1 MRIETACHAVRR
13 FTISGEYRVWL
24 MNDYTRLTVGILALQ
39 GDFEKHEQQVRALG
53 AHARLVKLPA
63 DLDGVDCLIFPGGE
77 STTMSILMDKHHLRQ
92 PLKSFAQNHSIY
104 GTCAGMILLSN
115 SIQDNQSG
123 VEPLRLMDIEVL
135 RNGYGRQVFSFQE
148 EVTANLPGYADRLN
162 ATFIRAPRI
171 VRYGK
176 SVTVLARYGE
186 DPVLV
191 RQRRFLAS
199 SFHNELSTE
208 TIVLKYFLDIFFA
221 DNH

>member
-1 MRIETACHAVRR
+1 MD
-13 FTISGEYRVWL
+13 
-24 MNDYTRLTVGILALQ
+24 DYTMLTIGILALQ
-39 GDFEKHEQQVRALG
+39 GDFEKHEHQVRVLG
-53 AHARLVKLPA
+53 ARSRLVKLPA
-63 DLDGVDCLIFPGGE
+63 DLDGVDGLIFPGGE

-92 PLKSFAQNHSIY
+92 PLKSFAAEHPTY
-104 GTCAGMILLSN
+104 GTCAGMILLAN

-123 VEPLRLMDIEVL
+123 VEPLRLMDIDVL

-176 SVTVLARYGE
+176 SVTVLAQYRE

-191 RQRRFLAS
+191 RQGWFLAS
-199 SFHNELSTE
+199 SFHNELSSE
-208 TIVLKYFLDIFFA
+208 TIVLRYFLDNFFA
-221 DNH
+221 DNR